1 MWPYPLF
8 LGTSPRGGM
17 ETGFEDPDGNS
28 FQELEIAKQ
37 VQARLF
43 PQMLPPLPSL
53 DYAGICIQARQV
65 GFALFFSCIRSSL
78 FGLF

>member
-1 MWPYPLF
+1 
-8 LGTSPRGGM
+8 M

-53 DYAGICIQARQV
+53 DYAGICIQAHQV